1 MMARVPAEGLLG
13 GPARSKVVF
22 HADDFGLTPG
32 VNDGILEAY
41 ERGVLRSTSL
51 MVTAPAW
58 EDAVARA
65 RVAKGLD
72 VGVHLTLVEECPAL
86 PPARIP
92 SLVHDGR
99 FWPTHGAVGLRYL
112 QRRWRPEEARRELAA
127 QLDRFAATGL
137 VPSHLD
143 GHQHLHLLPG
153 VFEWVV
159 SEARRRGI
167 RFVRTTLADPLPV
180 TGGLRGL
187 TLVALKGVG
196 WLAARRAVA
205 SDLRHLVRFVT
216 VGFLEA
222 GGKLATPR
230 LLAILDRVRRRWP
243 GGIVEVMLHPGSAD
257 PTTIRV
263 DANSG
268 YQRANDL
275 ALLCDPSLA
284 GALADR
290 DIALTSFRE
299 LAVAA
304 RA

>member
-1 MMARVPAEGLLG
+1 V
-13 GPARSKVVF
+13 KVVF

-32 VNDGILEAY
+32 VNAGILEAN
-41 ERGVLRSTSL
+41 ERGVLGSASL

-58 EDAVARA
+58 EDAVAGARA
-65 RVAKGLD
+65 ARGLD
-72 VGVHLTLVEECPAL
+72 VGLHLTLVEECPAL

-112 QRRWRPEEARRELAA
+112 RGRWRPEEARSELAA

-159 SEARRRGI
+159 SQARRRGI
-167 RFVRTTLADPLPV
+167 RFVRTTLADPLPLV
-180 TGGLRGL
+180 GGLRAA

-196 WLAARRAVA
+196 WLASRRAA
-205 SDLRHLVRFVT
+205 APDLRSLVPFVT

-222 GGKLATPR
+222 GGKLTTPR
-230 LLAILDRVRRRWP
+230 LLAILDRVRRHWP
-243 GGIVEVMLHPGSAD
+243 DGIVEVMLHPGSAD

-263 DANSG
+263 DASSG
-268 YQRANDL
+268 YRRANDL
-275 ALLCDPSLA
+275 ALLCDPSLPE
-284 GALADR
+284 ALAGR
-290 DIALTSFRE
+290 GIAVTSFRE
-299 LAVAA
+299 LAAA
-304 RA
+304 APA